1 MGRKSRLK
9 RERREAR
16 ARAAQYKR
24 VEGLGF
30 TMELDGPR
38 IRFETSP
45 DPTQR
50 AKARERIA
58 AWADSAP
65 AEINASIE
73 RIGSALATYPTTNLL
88 AQLTGLMKLGDPETY
103 KESETEHLDIE
114 LEYATWLS
122 LQLPG
127 PVSGSEWIDGR
138 QLKVLADDLG
148 NLVQTVLLYHG
159 VATSGASETL
169 DGLERKTR
177 IHEIAVRSPGYQHH
191 HIELLRDLFRPFDS
205 DLLETCGF
213 TVDEAI
219 AASWAV
225 REYVNESIMSLIEE
239 GRKQYRLV
247 PKILRTGTADDLAAI
262 GIPEDVSRF
271 LLALPQKKRE
281 ERAIAYLAGRVWN
294 SFHSAMVVDGPTI
307 ANRANIDLG
316 SASAFLDA
324 FSLPFGQ
331 KRIADNWPSRYQPQY
346 LAPLIRLDEDAYF
359 AHLNTALPWAV
370 RSNLERKLR
379 DAGLW
384 QSYERHRSD
393 TVEAEALRLLTAILA
408 GGRSFR
414 NLQYSMPDAHGN
426 LVQYEVDGL
435 ILYDEVLVVVEAKGG
450 SISAAARRGAPS
462 LEEDLKEIL
471 GRAHEQAA
479 RATKYLR
486 STDEAVFRTADGE
499 ELVFGL
505 SDFSRVIEVAVTLDP
520 ISAFVANWAGIL
532 ESQDLEAPHF
542 RWSVELLHLR
552 IIAEVIDFGP
562 QFVHYVDCLSRVPPG
577 VLDFNDVLDTLG
589 RYFKN
594 GLNFD
599 FELSHPATAGIRLL
613 THTAAFDDYFLH
625 EMGERQS
632 PARKPTMALDPDT
645 YSILKALCKSAT
657 PGFVERACEVL
668 DKWREAAAVSSPD

>member
-1 MGRKSRLK
+1 M
-9 RERREAR
+9 
-16 ARAAQYKR
+16 
-24 VEGLGF
+24 
-30 TMELDGPR
+30 
-38 IRFETSP
+38 
-45 DPTQR
+45 
-50 AKARERIA
+50 
-58 AWADSAP
+58 
-65 AEINASIE
+65 
-73 RIGSALATYPTTNLL
+73 
-88 AQLTGLMKLGDPETY
+88 MKLGDPETY
-103 KESETEHLDIE
+103 KESETKHLDVE
-114 LEYATWLS
+114 LEYATWLL

-127 PVSGSEWIDGR
+127 PVGGSGWIDGH
-138 QLKVLADDLG
+138 QLKALVDDLH
-148 NLVQTVLLYHG
+148 NLVQMVLIYNSVRG
-159 VATSGASETL
+159 SKTSGML
-169 DGLERKTR
+169 DDLARKTR

-191 HIELLRDLFRPFDS
+191 LIELLRSLFGPFES
-205 DLLETCGF
+205 DLAATYGF
-213 TVDEAI
+213 TANEAI
-219 AASWAV
+219 AASQAI
-225 REYVNESIMSLIEE
+225 RDHVNEAIMSLVDE
-239 GRKQYRLV
+239 GRRQRRLM
-247 PKILRTGTADDLAAI
+247 PSILRNGTTDDLVAI
-262 GIPEDVSRF
+262 GMPEDVSRF
-271 LLALPQKKRE
+271 LLALPQKIRE

-294 SFHSAMVVDGPTI
+294 SFHTAMVVDGPTI

-324 FSLPFGQ
+324 LSLPFGQ
-331 KRIADNWPSRYQPQY
+331 KRIADNWPSRYEPQY

-359 AHLNTALPWAV
+359 AHLNTALPWSV
-370 RSNLERKLR
+370 RPNLERKLR

-486 STDEAVFRTADGE
+486 STDEAVFRTADGG
-499 ELVFGL
+499 ELVLGL
-505 SDFSRVIEVAVTLDP
+505 RDFSRVIEIAVTLDP

-532 ESQDLEAPHF
+532 KSQDLEASHF

-552 IIAEVIDFGP
+552 IIAEAIDFGP

-594 GLNFD
+594 GLNFA
-599 FELSHPATAGIRLL
+599 FELSHPTAGIRLL
-613 THTAAFDDYFLH
+613 THTAAFDDYFLY

-632 PARKPTMALDPDT
+632 PARKPAMALDPDT
-645 YSILKALCKSAT
+645 KSILQALCEPAS

-668 DKWREAAAVSSPD
+668 DKWRQAAISHPR

>member
-1 MGRKSRLK
+1 M
-9 RERREAR
+9 
-16 ARAAQYKR
+16 QYKR

-38 IRFETSP
+38 IRFETSA
-45 DPTQR
+45 DPTER
-50 AKARERIA
+50 AKAREQIA
-58 AWADSAP
+58 AWAELAP

-73 RIGSALATYPTTNLL
+73 RISSALATYPTASLL
-88 AQLTGLMKLGDPETY
+88 AQLTGMMKLGDPETY
-103 KESETEHLDIE
+103 KESETKHLDIE
-114 LEYATWLS
+114 LEYATWLL

-127 PVSGSEWIDGR
+127 PVGGSGWIGGH
-138 QLKVLADDLG
+138 QLQTLVDDLH
-148 NLVQTVLLYHG
+148 NLVQTVLLYNS
-159 VATSGASETL
+159 VRTSKTSGML
-169 DGLERKTR
+169 DGLARKTR

-191 HIELLRDLFRPFDS
+191 LLELLRSLFGPFES
-205 DLLETCGF
+205 DLAATYGF
-213 TVDEAI
+213 TANEAI
-219 AASWAV
+219 AAAQAI
-225 REYVNESIMSLIEE
+225 RDHVNEAIMGLVDE
-239 GRKQYRLV
+239 GRRQRRLM
-247 PKILRTGTADDLAAI
+247 PNILRSGTTEDLMAI
-262 GIPEDVSRF
+262 GMPEDVSRV
-271 LLALPQKKRE
+271 LVALPRKSRE
-281 ERAIAYLAGRVWN
+281 ERALAYLTGRVWN
-294 SFHSAMVVDGPTI
+294 NFHSAMVVDGPTI
-307 ANRANIDLG
+307 ADRASIDLRA
-316 SASAFLDA
+316 ASAFLDA

-331 KRIADNWPSRYQPQY
+331 MRIADNWPSRYEPQY
-346 LAPLIRLDEDAYF
+346 LAPLIRLDEGAYF
-359 AHLNTALPWAV
+359 AHLNTALPWSV
-370 RSNLERKLR
+370 RPNLERKLR

-393 TVEAEALRLLTAILA
+393 TVEAEALRLLTAILV

-414 NLQYSMPDAHGN
+414 NLQYTMPDAHGN

-462 LEEDLKEIL
+462 LEEDLGEVL
-471 GRAHEQAA
+471 GKAHEQAA

-499 ELVFGL
+499 ELVVGL

-520 ISAFVANWAGIL
+520 ISAFVANWAGQF
-532 ESQDLEAPHF
+532 ESQDLGVSHF

-552 IIAEVIDFGP
+552 IISEIIEFGP
-562 QFVHYVDCLSRVPPG
+562 QFVHYVDCLFRVPTG

-599 FELSHPATAGIRLL
+599 FELSHRTAGIRLL
-613 THTAAFDDYFLH
+613 THTASFDDYFLH

-632 PARKPTMALDPDT
+632 PARKPTMALDPDI
-645 YSILKALCKSAT
+645 YSILQALCETAA

-668 DKWREAAAVSSPD
+668 DKWREAAISHPS